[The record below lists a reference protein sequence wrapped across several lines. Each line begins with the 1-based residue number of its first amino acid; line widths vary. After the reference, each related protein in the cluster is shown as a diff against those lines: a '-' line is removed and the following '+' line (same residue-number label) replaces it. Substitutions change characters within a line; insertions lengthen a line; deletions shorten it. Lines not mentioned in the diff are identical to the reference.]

1 MKIFLLSIVIS
12 CVITILFGWLFIPFL
27 RKLKAGQPVYEYV
40 TEHKQ
45 KEGTPTMGGLIFIIP
60 SIIVFILLGGLKGR
74 VATVGMV
81 IGLAFML
88 VGFLDDFIKVKF
100 KHNKG
105 LKGYQKIIF
114 QTAIALFAGV
124 FAFKNGLN
132 IFHLPFTQKSVD
144 FGFFTI
150 PIVAFIFIAITN
162 SVNLTDGLD
171 GLAGSTSMV
180 YLFFVSLLIN
190 VQLSGLKYLSL
201 NLFEYQQLQLLS
213 YSLVGGISGFLLFN
227 TYRAKVFMGDTGSLS
242 IGGFIGAISIFS
254 SNSLFVPI
262 IGIMFTSS
270 SISVIMQ
277 VARFKH
283 SGKRFFLKAPLHHHF
298 QLKGK
303 SESSIA
309 YAYSLITALCGTACI
324 IGYL

>member
-1 MKIFLLSIVIS
+1 M
-12 CVITILFGWLFIPFL
+12 
-27 RKLKAGQPVYEYV
+27 YEYV
-40 TEHKQ
+40 TEHKE
-45 KEGTPTMGGLIFIIP
+45 KEGTPTMGGLIFVL
-60 SIIVFILLGGLKGR
+60 SAVIVFIVFGGAKGR
-74 VATVGMV
+74 IATVGMV
-81 IGLAFML
+81 IGLSFML
-88 VGFLDDFIKVKF
+88 VGFLDDFIKVRF

-114 QTAIALFAGV
+114 QTAIALFAGT
-124 FAFKNGLN
+124 FAVKNGLT
-132 IFHLPFTQKSVD
+132 IFHIPFTQKTIDLGYFSV
-144 FGFFTI
+144 
-150 PIVAFIFIAITN
+150 PIIAFIFIAITN

-171 GLAGSTSMV
+171 GLAGSVSLV
-180 YLFFVSLLIN
+180 YLTIVTLLIG
-190 VQLSGLKYLSL
+190 VQLSVL
-201 NLFEYQQLQLLS
+201 NHLYFDEHEYKMLQLLS
-213 YSLVGGISGFLLFN
+213 CTLIGGIAGFLLFN

-254 SNSLFVPI
+254 SNSFFVPI
-262 IGIMFTSS
+262 IGIMFVTS

-283 SGKRFFLKAPLHHHF
+283 NGKRFFLKAPLHHHF
-298 QLKGK
+298 QLKGS